1 MSKFTKSCHYRIDDE
16 TDAMRTRLALDI
28 WKKQNR
34 TGKPSMGEE
43 HRIVIQFAHNVAFPD
58 ASIDISTANL

>member
-1 MSKFTKSCHYRIDDE
+1 MKSIQRNYLTDE
-16 TDAMRTRLALDI
+16 DTENMRKRVATAI

-34 TGKPSMGEE
+34 TGTPSMGEE
-43 HRIVIQFAHNVAFPD
+43 HRIVIQFAHNIMYPD